1 MSNNKAMESMLTLVA
16 LCISTLILG
25 GMAFLILKKLADV
38 IDMQRSV
45 FKITEREQ
53 HVALQEN
60 KVLLSMLGTELRAN
74 RSKLEAYTII
84 YQETLTDLKN
94 TQKEPQYRK
103 LGDMIQM
110 QPSLSRE
117 VYNKNT
123 NKISALNESLAQQLV
138 EFYTHLP
145 EETQYK
151 DVEPDADVFDVVNL
165 VESALESAKTI
176 KPALDKLI
184 EDIDNKYNRSEALD

>member
-1 MSNNKAMESMLTLVA
+1 MLTLVA

>member
-1 MSNNKAMESMLTLVA
+1 MESMLTLIA
-16 LCISTLILG
+16 ICLSTLILG
-25 GMAFLILKKLADV
+25 GMAFLILKKLSNV
-38 IDMQRSV
+38 MDMQRSI
-45 FKITEREQ
+45 FKLTEREQ
-53 HVALQEN
+53 HVALHEN

-110 QPSLSRE
+110 RPSLSRE
-117 VYNKNT
+117 VYVKNV
-123 NKISALNESLAQQLV
+123 NKISALNENLAQQLV

-165 VESALESAKTI
+165 VESALENAKTI
-176 KPALDKLI
+176 KPTLDKLI
-184 EDIDNKYNRSEALD
+184 EDIDNKHNYSEAVD